1 MNLAGIGAS
10 SWCVWILA
18 AVITGLLGSWHS
30 GAAMALG
37 LLLGAFAFAVGR
49 SQRRIVLATITMSCL
64 IIAFRLAFTLIFP
77 GSTTQTG
84 WGLPPISLGFVTLF
98 GYITSTTLLQALQGA
113 TSLILLV
120 VASGTLAAL
129 VPPGQWVTLLPRS
142 PGTVT
147 TLITVSSA
155 LARTLAHHIP
165 NAHLIHRIRPHAPRK
180 QLLVSLTDILLSE
193 SVTLAAALSRAR
205 HPHTRQ
211 QQRKATLLVFL
222 FLTTATMTMTSV
234 LLHSPTLTTVSA
246 FLLTLT
252 TISMWRTAHK
262 GTTALRR
269 QHITWRDATM
279 WSAALI
285 MATGSLSHHTPGI
298 GALSMTLVLTPLV
311 IARKDTHAYLS

>member
-1 MNLAGIGAS
+1 MDTRGSDHGPTWIMAQWRSHGAWTAP
-10 SWCVWILA
+10 WCVC
-18 AVITGLLGSWHS
+18 VRSWP
-30 GAAMALG
+30 L
-37 LLLGAFAFAVGR
+37 
-49 SQRRIVLATITMSCL
+49 
-64 IIAFRLAFTLIFP
+64 
-77 GSTTQTG
+77 STTDRARHHHNELPHHRISARIHPHLPRLHHADRM
-84 WGLPPISLGFVTLF
+84 GLPPISLGFVTLF